1 MHKNTISQEVNEL
14 VLDATNVGVWD
25 WRVENDGLVCNE
37 RWAEI
42 IGYTLSELMPVDYQT
57 WLDVLHPDD
66 LPRAIKNYDYHCQ
79 GQSELCELE
88 VRMKHKSGHYVWVLS
103 TGKAISW
110 DVEGKP
116 TRMIGMHQEITFR
129 KRQEELLATTTELL
143 RESQEIGKLGGWQL
157 NLHNGDL
164 IWTDETYRIYETTPQ
179 EYIPT
184 VEMGV
189 SYLLPD
195 SKKLFQEALDAAIQL
210 GDEYDLELETY
221 TTKGRKIDVRT
232 TCHITYVDGVAEK
245 LSGIFQDITDAKN
258 NQRKLEK
265 SNQVLKEV
273 NEKLK
278 FAANYD
284 PLTHLP
290 NRNLLADRMQQALIK
305 AQRNSKQIAI
315 AFLDLDGFKEVNDAY
330 GHDIGD
336 EFLCLVA
343 NRFKTAIRED
353 DTLARFGGDEF
364 VLILDDLDCHH
375 QATEILQR
383 ILSSITEIFIIE
395 NKRLS
400 ITVSIGV
407 TFFPQDNSY
416 PDILIRHAD
425 QAMYRAKEQG
435 KNCIHEFDFENDVAI
450 KLQYREL
457 EYISNGFNNNEFLLF
472 YQPKINM
479 ETNDIIGLE
488 ALIRWQHPTEG
499 LLSPFRFLPYIEEE
513 PLAIELGKWVID
525 QAIKQHNEW
534 RRLGIVIPISVNVS
548 PLQLQH
554 EDFIKQL
561 NEILF
566 LNTSFQAGQL
576 EFEILESSII
586 KDTQHIAEVIS
597 QCKQLGIRFS
607 LDDFGTG
614 YSSLSYLRKLK
625 TDIIK
630 IDQSFVIDMLDD
642 MDDQAI
648 VKSVIELS
656 KTFGRSV
663 IAEGVETQ
671 EHGRQLLKMGCQ
683 LAQGFGIARPM
694 PASSIPE
701 WINLWNTSPPWIC
714 K

>member
-1 MHKNTISQEVNEL
+1 LIL
-14 VLDATNVGVWD
+14 
-25 WRVENDGLVCNE
+25 
-37 RWAEI
+37 
-42 IGYTLSELMPVDYQT
+42 
-57 WLDVLHPDD
+57 
-66 LPRAIKNYDYHCQ
+66 
-79 GQSELCELE
+79 LC
-88 VRMKHKSGHYVWVLS
+88 
-103 TGKAISW
+103 
-110 DVEGKP
+110 
-116 TRMIGMHQEITFR
+116 
-129 KRQEELLATTTELL
+129 
-143 RESQEIGKLGGWQL
+143 
-157 NLHNGDL
+157 
-164 IWTDETYRIYETTPQ
+164 
-179 EYIPT
+179 
-184 VEMGV
+184 
-189 SYLLPD
+189 
-195 SKKLFQEALDAAIQL
+195 QL
-210 GDEYDLELETY
+210 GEEYDLELETY
-221 TTKGRKIDVRT
+221 TNKGQKIDVRT
-232 TCHITYVDGVAEK
+232 TCHVTYVDGVAEK
-245 LSGIFQDITDAKN
+245 LSGIFQDITDEKN

-364 VLILDDLDCHH
+364 VLILDDLDSHH

-407 TFFPQDNSY
+407 TFFPQDNSHA
-416 PDILIRHAD
+416 DILIRHAD

-457 EYISNGFNNNEFLLF
+457 EYIINGFNNNEFLLF

-479 ETNDIIGLE
+479 ESNEIIGLE
-488 ALIRWQHPTEG
+488 ALVRWQARTEG
-499 LLSPFRFLPYIEEE
+499 VLSPFRFLPYIEEE
-513 PLAIELGKWVID
+513 PIAIELGKWVID
-525 QAIKQHNEW
+525 LAIHQHNEW
-534 RRLGIVIPISVNVS
+534 LRLGIVIPISVNVS

-614 YSSLSYLRKLK
+614 FSSLSYLRKLK
-625 TDIIK
+625 TDVIK

-701 WINLWNTSPPWIC
+701 WINLWNASPPWIC